1 MLDWFLGY
9 VSLFVQENYIFK
21 ILIILYLDKIS
32 QNKRGELSVNATLQ
46 GVCETIA
53 TVENQ

>member
-9 VSLFVQENYIFK
+9 VSLFVQEIYIFK